1 MIAYFDLISG
11 ISGDMT
17 LGALVDLGVPV
28 AWLKERLTALPL
40 HGFDVRTEPVWQN
53 GIRGVDLFVDAD
65 THVHSKDYKGIRR
78 LIADGPLSD
87 RVKAQSLEAFE
98 RIAVAESKIHGT
110 DLETVHFH
118 EVGGIDAIVD
128 IVGSFLCVEYL
139 EITAVHA
146 SVVPLGHGQVRCSHG
161 MIPVP
166 VPATLA
172 ILKGV
177 PVRDGGV
184 EMEMVTPTG
193 AAIITTLCRSFG
205 PMPDMVVQGIGYGA
219 GKNRPGL
226 QPEHP
231 SGSGSGHGSG
241 HGTGHGSGHGSRHGL
256 PNLLRVVMGAST
268 AGENNGT
275 LSTEKVVVIET
286 STDDMSPEISGFL
299 MEKLLKQGALD
310 VCHIPVQMKKNRPGT
325 RLEVVCRREQVD
337 NLVRLILTESS
348 SIGVRYHEVDRA
360 VLARREIL
368 VDTSFGRVQAKQL
381 TRPDGSVQCVPEYE
395 VCRKIAHDRGI
406 PLKDVYLQLLLDM
419 SPGRI

>member
-28 AWLKERLTALPL
+28 AWLKERLTAIPL

-118 EVGGIDAIVD
+118 EVGGIDAVVD

-139 EITAVHA
+139 GITAVHA

-219 GKNRPGL
+219 GKNRPGS
-226 QPEHP
+226 QPEHQ
-231 SGSGSGHGSG
+231 SGHGSE
-241 HGTGHGSGHGSRHGL
+241 HGSGHGL
-256 PNLLRVVMGAST
+256 PNLLRVVMGASPP
-268 AGENNGT
+268 GENKGT
-275 LSTEKVVVIET
+275 ISAEKVVVIET

-325 RLEVVCRREQVD
+325 RLEVVCRKEQVD
-337 NLVRLILTESS
+337 DLVQLILTESS

-368 VDTSFGRVQAKQL
+368 VKTLFGTLQAKQL

-395 VCRKIAHDRGI
+395 VCRKIAEERGI
-406 PLKDVYLQLLLDM
+406 PLKDVYAQLLLDM
-419 SPGRI
+419 RPGRI

>member
-28 AWLKERLTALPL
+28 AWLKARLSALPL
-40 HGFDVRTEPVWQN
+40 HGFDIRTEAVWQN

-65 THVHSKDYKGIRR
+65 THVHSKDYKGIRQ
-78 LIADGPLSD
+78 LITDAPLSD
-87 RVKAQSLEAFE
+87 RVKARSLEAFE
-98 RIAVAESKIHGT
+98 KIGVAESKIHGA

-139 EITAVHA
+139 DITAVHA
-146 SVVPLGHGQVRCSHG
+146 SVVPLGHGWVKCSHG
-161 MIPVP
+161 TIPVP

-172 ILKGV
+172 ILNGV

-193 AAIITTLCRSFG
+193 AAIITTLCDSFG
-205 PMPDMVVQGIGYGA
+205 PMPDMVVRGIGYGS
-219 GKNRPGL
+219 GKNRPG
-226 QPEHP
+226 PR
-231 SGSGSGHGSG
+231 SRAGSGP
-241 HGTGHGSGHGSRHGL
+241 GL
-256 PNLLRVVMGAST
+256 PNLLRVVLGASS
-268 AGENNGT
+268 AGEETGT
-275 LSTEKVVVIET
+275 ISTEEVVVIET

-299 MEKLLKQGALD
+299 MEKLLQQGALD

-325 RLEVVCRREQVD
+325 RLEVVCRKEQVD
-337 NLVRLILTESS
+337 PLVRLILRESS
-348 SIGVRYHEVDRA
+348 SIGLRYHAVKRA

-368 VDTSFGRVQAKQL
+368 VETTFGTLQAKQI
-381 TRPDGSVQCVPEYE
+381 TRPDGSVRITPEYE
-395 VCRKIAHDRGI
+395 VCRKVADERKV
-406 PLKDVYLQLLLDM
+406 PLGDVYAQLLLDM
-419 SPGRI
+419 NPGRL